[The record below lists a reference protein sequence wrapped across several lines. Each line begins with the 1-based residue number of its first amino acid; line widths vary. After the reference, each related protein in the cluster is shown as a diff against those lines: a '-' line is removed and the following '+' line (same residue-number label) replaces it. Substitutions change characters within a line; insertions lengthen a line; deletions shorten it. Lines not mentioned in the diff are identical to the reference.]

1 MRNLFVGKNLVT
13 GFLRTARKTS
23 IAATLLGC
31 FLYGSQNVN
40 AANFTVNTI
49 SDDAQGVCLAAGS
62 CSLRQAINSANAT
75 SGADTIVFTTPG
87 SSTFSPKSPLPTI
100 TDTTTIMAPST
111 GHTTLSGLMAGESY
125 GLRFAPTATGSVV
138 QNMVINSF
146 KKGGIRI
153 DANGTSLLGNYV
165 GTDRAGQVAAPNFNS
180 GVFIVGATGVL
191 IGDGSGTGRNVISG
205 NLGTGISIARGGS
218 AIVRGNYIGVSFNG
232 NELGNTLDGVLIAD
246 SPNSVI
252 GGTTAADRN
261 IISGND
267 ANGVFIGQGPNATGN
282 KVSGNHI
289 GVNVVGAAAIRND
302 GSGVVINAPNNTIG
316 GTTVGERNVISGNRV
331 NGISIATM
339 DATGNNVKGNYIG
352 VAANG
357 TTSLQNRING
367 VEISDN
373 ARNNMVGGT
382 DVTRDACNFS
392 CNIIAANGDAGVVNI
407 AESTRTV
414 GGTPL
419 TVGGAPQ
426 PPVLI
431 NVPQQ
436 MIQTIASA
444 RSAVYVTNSAG
455 RGNSIRR
462 NAIFSNSGIGIDL
475 ARIGVNQGA
484 VNANCSVMTAGTG
497 VNVLDSPNELQN
509 CPSLATASTAGAIT
523 GTLTAKV
530 AGVHVIDFYTN
541 PAADGSATEA
551 RTFLLSF
558 TTPALT
564 VGEVYS
570 FRVGGTRAVSAGE
583 LVSATA
589 TNPNGST
596 SEISSPAQVQTAT
609 AAGVSVGGKVSTA
622 SGKGLFNAVVTLT
635 DSNGVVRRTQ
645 TKFGGR
651 YSFTDV
657 PTGATY
663 VVNVQSKRY
672 SFESQV
678 QSITSDIGDINF
690 TAVR

>member
-13 GFLRTARKTS
+13 GFLRVTRKTS

-31 FLYGSQNVN
+31 LLYGSQNVN

-49 SDDAQGVCLAAGS
+49 SDDGQGAACLASS
-62 CSLRQAINSANAT
+62 CSLRQAIGAANAT
-75 SGADTIVFTTPG
+75 PGADTIVFTTAG
-87 SSTFSPKSPLPTI
+87 NSTFSPKSPLPTI
-100 TDTTTIMAPST
+100 TETVNITAPFT
-111 GHTTLSGLMAGESY
+111 GHTTLSGLMAGDSY
-125 GLRFAPTATGSVV
+125 GLRFASTATGSVV
-138 QNMVINSF
+138 QNMVVNSF
-146 KKGGIRI
+146 QKGGIRV

-191 IGDGSGTGRNVISG
+191 IGDGSTTGRNVISG
-205 NLGTGISIARGGS
+205 NLGTGISVARGGS
-218 AIVRGNYIGVSFNG
+218 AVVRGNYIGVSFNG
-232 NELGNTLDGVLIAD
+232 IELGNSLDGVLIAD

-252 GGTTAADRN
+252 GGTNPADRN

-282 KVSGNHI
+282 KVSANYI
-289 GVNVVGAAAIRND
+289 GLNVAGTGAIKND
-302 GSGVVINAPNNTIG
+302 GSGVVVNAPNNTIG
-316 GTTVGERNVISGNRV
+316 GTTPGERNVISGNRV
-331 NGISIATM
+331 NGVSIGTM

-357 TTSLQNRING
+357 TTGLQNRING

-373 ARNNMVGGT
+373 ARNNLVGGT
-382 DVTRDACNFS
+382 DVTRDRCDGS
-392 CNIIAANGDAGVVNI
+392 CNVIATNGDDGVVNI
-407 AESTRTV
+407 TETTRTV

-431 NVPQQ
+431 TVPAQA
-436 MIQTIASA
+436 IQTVASA

-462 NAIFSNSGIGIDL
+462 NSIFGSFGIGIDL

-484 VNANCSVMTAGTG
+484 ANANCSVMTAGIG
-497 VNVLDSPNELQN
+497 VNLIDAPNDLQN
-509 CPSLATASTAGAIT
+509 CPSLATVSTAGFIT
-523 GTLTAKV
+523 GTLTAQTP
-530 AGVHVIDFYTN
+530 GVYVIDFYTN
-541 PAADGSATEA
+541 PAADGTATEA
-551 RTFLLSF
+551 RTYLSSF

-564 VGEVYS
+564 AGQVYAI
-570 FRVGGTRAVSAGE
+570 RVGGTGAVTAGE

-589 TNPNGST
+589 TSPNGST

-609 AAGVSVGGKVSTA
+609 AAGVSVGGKVSTGN
-622 SGKGLFNAVVTLT
+622 GKGLFNAVVTLT
-635 DSNGVVRRTQ
+635 DSNGAVRRTQ

-663 VVNVQSKRY
+663 VINVQSKRY

-678 QSITSDIGDINF
+678 QSITG
-690 TAVR
+690 